1 MQMNNNHYK
10 RKCCIC
16 HKPIE
21 GYGHNPF
28 PVWPT
33 GRCCDRCNT
42 TYVIP
47 MRMMLLAQ
55 QREEETKEETETK
68 EK

>member
-1 MQMNNNHYK
+1 MNNNNFK
-10 RKCCIC
+10 KKCVIC
-16 HKPIE
+16 RKPIE

-28 PVWPT
+28 PVWPN

-47 MRMMLLAQ
+47 MRMMLLTQ
-55 QREEETKEETETK
+55 QREDVETKEETSPTK
-68 EK
+68 K